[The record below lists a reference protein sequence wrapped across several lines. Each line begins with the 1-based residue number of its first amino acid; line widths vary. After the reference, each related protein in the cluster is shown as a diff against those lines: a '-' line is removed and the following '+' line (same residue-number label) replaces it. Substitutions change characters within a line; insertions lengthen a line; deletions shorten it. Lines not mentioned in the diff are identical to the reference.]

1 MKNGK
6 FLQKVF
12 WFLFEKL
19 RKIEI
24 LNKNIVKE
32 KSFDFAIRIVK
43 LYKYLME
50 EKKEFVLSKQVLRS
64 GTSIGANIN
73 EAQQAQSK
81 KDFLMKMNIALK
93 ECTETRY
100 WIDLLSA
107 TDYINQEQKNSIIND
122 CIELEKLLTSIVKTT
137 SEQMD

>member
-1 MKNGK
+1 MIKN
-6 FLQKVF
+6 V
-12 WFLFEKL
+12 
-19 RKIEI
+19 
-24 LNKNIVKE
+24 VKE

-93 ECTETRY
+93 ECTETKY

-107 TDYINQEQKNSIIND
+107 TDYINQEQKDSIIYD
-122 CIELEKLLTSIVKTT
+122 CIELEKLLSSIVKTT
-137 SEQMD
+137 SDSLECF

>member
-1 MKNGK
+1 MIKN
-6 FLQKVF
+6 V
-12 WFLFEKL
+12 
-19 RKIEI
+19 
-24 LNKNIVKE
+24 VKE

-93 ECTETRY
+93 ECTETKY

-107 TDYINQEQKNSIIND
+107 TDYINQEQKDSIIYD

-137 SEQMD
+137 SDSLECF

>member
-1 MKNGK
+1 MENCYKK
-6 FLQKVF
+6 FF
-12 WFLFEKL
+12 CFPFEKL
-19 RKIEI
+19 RNIKI

-50 EKKEFVLSKQVLRS
+50 EKKDFVLSKQILRC

-81 KDFLMKMNIALK
+81 KDFLMKMNISLK
-93 ECTETRY
+93 ECTETKY
-100 WIDLLSA
+100 WIELLSA
-107 TDYINQEQKNSIIND
+107 TDYINEEQKDSILKD

-137 SEQMD
+137 SNRMD

>member
-1 MKNGK
+1 M
-6 FLQKVF
+6 
-12 WFLFEKL
+12 
-19 RKIEI
+19 
-24 LNKNIVKE
+24 NKNIVKE

-50 EKKEFVLSKQVLRS
+50 EKKEFVLSKQILRS
-64 GTSIGANIN
+64 GTSVGANIN

-107 TDYINQEQKNSIIND
+107 TDYINQEQKISIIND

-137 SEQMD
+137 SNQMD

>member
-1 MKNGK
+1 M
-6 FLQKVF
+6 
-12 WFLFEKL
+12 
-19 RKIEI
+19 I
-24 LNKNIVKE
+24 KNIVKE

-93 ECTETRY
+93 ECTETKY

-107 TDYINQEQKNSIIND
+107 TDYINQELNDSIIYD

-137 SEQMD
+137 SDSLECF

>member
-1 MKNGK
+1 M
-6 FLQKVF
+6 
-12 WFLFEKL
+12 
-19 RKIEI
+19 
-24 LNKNIVKE
+24 NKNIVKE

-50 EKKEFVLSKQVLRS
+50 EKKEFVLSKQILRS
-64 GTSIGANIN
+64 GTSVGANIN

-93 ECTETRY
+93 ECTETKY
-100 WIDLLSA
+100 WIELLSA
-107 TDYINQEQKNSIIND
+107 TDYINQEQKDSIIKD

-137 SEQMD
+137 STQMD

>member
-1 MKNGK
+1 MENCYKK
-6 FLQKVF
+6 FF
-12 WFLFEKL
+12 WFPFEKL
-19 RKIEI
+19 RNIKI

-50 EKKEFVLSKQVLRS
+50 EKKDFVLSKQILRC

-81 KDFLMKMNIALK
+81 KDFLMKMNISLK
-93 ECTETRY
+93 ECTETKY
-100 WIDLLSA
+100 WIELLSA
-107 TDYINQEQKNSIIND
+107 TDYINQEQKDSILKN

-137 SEQMD
+137 SNRMDYF

>member
-1 MKNGK
+1 MIKN
-6 FLQKVF
+6 V
-12 WFLFEKL
+12 
-19 RKIEI
+19 
-24 LNKNIVKE
+24 VKE

-93 ECTETRY
+93 ECTETKY

-107 TDYINQEQKNSIIND
+107 TDYINQELKDSIIYD
-122 CIELEKLLTSIVKTT
+122 CIELEKLLTSIVKPT
-137 SEQMD
+137 SDSLECF